1 MKSPHSG
8 YVPAPNW
15 QPIRPSRVYVYG
27 ILLRRGRGQS
37 ESLGRCPLVTGAP
50 SEAYRLGANPPP
62 TGQAYGALPVA
73 VARPSKV
80 ETPELTFMTQ
90 VECLTTDL
98 ERASVRTSQMHKRIN
113 TSIHQHTIFAV
124 RHCRDDQL
132 QLMHRPVSLVTVCA
146 RRLASRR
153 PRKPGMYVRHHTTHR
168 TPPNHRAHSHST
180 HATLDRQ
187 HKHKH
192 KDPDVKTYAWT
203 LLTSCRLVRR
213 TTPAY

>member
-1 MKSPHSG
+1 MYLPQ
-8 YVPAPNW
+8 NW
-15 QPIRPSRVYVYG
+15 QPVRPSRVYVYG

-132 QLMHRPVSLVTVCA
+132 QPMHRPVSLVTVCA
-146 RRLASRR
+146 RRLASRS
-153 PRKPGMYVRHHTTHR
+153 PRKPDMYVRHYSPHTAHR
-168 TPPNHRAHSHST
+168 QITERTVTVHSQSSIDST
-180 HATLDRQ
+180 STSTKIRTSRQ
-187 HKHKH
+187 
-192 KDPDVKTYAWT
+192 YAWT
-203 LLTSCRLVRR
+203 LLSLASYDVC
-213 TTPAY
+213 TTPVH